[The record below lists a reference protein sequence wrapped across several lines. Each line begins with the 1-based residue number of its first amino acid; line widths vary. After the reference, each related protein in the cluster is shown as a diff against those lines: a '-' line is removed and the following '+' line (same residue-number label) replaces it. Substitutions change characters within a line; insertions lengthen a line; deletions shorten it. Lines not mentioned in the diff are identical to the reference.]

1 MTDSYGYI
9 RCSGLG
15 QMNGEGPDRQ
25 QDTIGTFAAGHDFN
39 IAHWYIESHTGSDLE
54 GRPQF
59 SSMRA
64 AMISNGVHCVIVEKL
79 DRLARS
85 VLIQETIIADFK
97 ENGILLVSATPGE
110 EDLCGDDATRVVI
123 RQILAAFFEYERKM
137 IVSKLKDARERIKRE
152 GRKPG
157 QKHYSLDPIVNHRA
171 EGRKPYGMHPDYPGE
186 KEIVARMIVLS
197 HLGHKPEYIAQILN
211 YEGVPTRG
219 TKHGKSPWHPSTINK
234 ILARNRNKVLSC
246 A

>member
-1 MTDSYGYI
+1 MTNAYGYI

-15 QMNGEGPDRQ
+15 QMDGDGPDRQ
-25 QDTIGTFAAGHDFN
+25 QDTIESFSKRKEFN
-39 IAHWYIESHTGSDLE
+39 IVHWYIESHTGKDLE

-64 AMISNGVHCVIVEKL
+64 AMVSNGVRCVIVEKL

-97 ENGILLVSATPGE
+97 KNGILLVSSTPGE

-157 QKHYSLDPIVNHRA
+157 QKNYSPDPVANFRA
-171 EGRKPYGMHPDYPGE
+171 EGRKPFGQDSKRPEEKPILEKMIQLNSQGLNSEQISQTLNNNGILTRYG
-186 KEIVARMIVLS
+186 KLWC
-197 HLGHKPEYIAQILN
+197 AQSVGRIL
-211 YEGVPTRG
+211 
-219 TKHGKSPWHPSTINK
+219 K
-234 ILARNRNKVLSC
+234 RN
-246 A
+246 

>member
-1 MTDSYGYI
+1 MIEAYGYV

-15 QMNGEGPDRQ
+15 QMDGEGPDRQ
-25 QDTIGTFAAGHDFN
+25 QETIGTFAAGHEYK
-39 IAHWYIESHTGSDLE
+39 IADWYIESHTGKDLE

-64 AMISNGVHCVIVEKL
+64 AMVSNGVRCVIVEKL

-97 ENGILLVSATPGE
+97 DNGILLVSATPCE
-110 EDLCGDDATRVVI
+110 EDLCGDDPTRVVI

-137 IVSKLKDARERIKRE
+137 IVSKLKDARERIKRD

-157 QKHYSLDPIVNHRA
+157 QKNYSTDPIKNKRA
-171 EGRKPYGMHPDYPGE
+171 EGRKPYGEDSLKPWETATLERMFSLRAAGQTFKQIAELLNNESVP
-186 KEIVARMIVLS
+186 ARMGGLWSESAV
-197 HLGHKPEYIAQILN
+197 H
-211 YEGVPTRG
+211 
-219 TKHGKSPWHPSTINK
+219 K
-234 ILARNRNKVLSC
+234 ILSRPRK
-246 A
+246 

>member
-1 MTDSYGYI
+1 
-9 RCSGLG
+9 
-15 QMNGEGPDRQ
+15 
-25 QDTIGTFAAGHDFN
+25 
-39 IAHWYIESHTGSDLE
+39 
-54 GRPQF
+54 
-59 SSMRA
+59 
-64 AMISNGVHCVIVEKL
+64 MISNGVHCVIVEKL

-211 YEGVPTRG
+211 SEGVPTRG

>member
-15 QMNGEGPDRQ
+15 QMDGEGPDRQ
-25 QDTIGTFAAGHDFN
+25 QETIGTFAAGHDFN
-39 IAHWYIESHTGSDLE
+39 IADWYIESHTGSDLE

-64 AMISNGVHCVIVEKL
+64 AMVSNGVHCVIVEKL

-85 VLIQETIIADFK
+85 VLVQETIIADFK

-110 EDLCGDDATRVVI
+110 EDLCGDDPTRVVI

-137 IVSKLKDARERIKRE
+137 IVSKLKDARDRIKRE

-157 QKHYSLDPIVNHRA
+157 QKNYSLDPIRNHRA
-171 EGRKPYGMHPDYPGE
+171 EGRKPYGEHPDYPE
-186 KEIVARMIVLS
+186 ERAVVARMIVLRAE
-197 HLGHKPEYIAQILN
+197 GNRPDQIAQILN
-211 YEGVPTRG
+211 SEGVETRG
-219 TKHGKSPWHPSTINK
+219 TRNGKAPWHPSTISK
-234 ILARNRNKVLSC
+234 ILARHKEK
-246 A
+246 